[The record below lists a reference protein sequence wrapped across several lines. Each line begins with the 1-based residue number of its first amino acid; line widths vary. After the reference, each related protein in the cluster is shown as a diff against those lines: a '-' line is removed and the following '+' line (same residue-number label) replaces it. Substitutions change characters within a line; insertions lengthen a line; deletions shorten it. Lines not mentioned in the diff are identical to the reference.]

1 MVQSSKTPQYQLKAG
16 AIAGIIVAAVCAAF
30 LYFFAAFCL
39 RRHRRAARAATRRS
53 LSAGSLERGLP
64 ATTQVDGREVSLPSH
79 LHALDGRVRRS
90 LLGSQ
95 TTLATTRIPTPPPA
109 YDAALKAAKA
119 SLPDVLTAPPSPPSS
134 VPPSYFDAESPAPR
148 EPPSPPAPAASLRS

>member
-39 RRHRRAARAATRRS
+39 RRRRRAARRTVGVS
-53 LSAGSLERGLP
+53 SIERGLP
-64 ATTQVDGREVSLPSH
+64 STTQVDGREVSLPSYPR
-79 LHALDGRVRRS
+79 ALDGRVPRS

-95 TTLATTRIPTPPPA
+95 STLATSRIPTPPPA

-134 VPPSYFDAESPAPR
+134 VLPSYFDAESPAPR
-148 EPPSPPAPAASLRS
+148 EPPSPPAPAATLRS

>member
-39 RRHRRAARAATRRS
+39 RRHRRAARRTVTVS
-53 LSAGSLERGLP
+53 SIERGQP
-64 ATTQVDGREVSLPSH
+64 ATTQVDSREVSLPSY
-79 LHALDGRVRRS
+79 LRALDGRVPRS

-95 TTLATTRIPTPPPA
+95 TTLATARIPTPPPA

-134 VPPSYFDAESPAPR
+134 VLPSYFDAESPAPR

>member
-1 MVQSSKTPQYQLKAG
+1 MSRVPRVLRVIDFFIG
-16 AIAGIIVAAVCAAF
+16 AVCAAF

-39 RRHRRAARAATRRS
+39 RRRQRAVRAATGRTGG
-53 LSAGSLERGLP
+53 LSSIERGLP
-64 ATTQVDGREVSLPSH
+64 VTTQVHDGEVSLPSY
-79 LHALDGRVRRS
+79 LRALDGRVPRS

-95 TTLATTRIPTPPPA
+95 STLATARIPTPPPA
-109 YDAALKAAKA
+109 YDTALKTAKA
-119 SLPDVLTAPPSPPSS
+119 SLPDVLAAPPSPPSS